1 MLKHFGT
8 QNEELTKDISEMLL
22 ANGYTFDYISDKQI
36 KQLTVEDK
44 KILSDNSE
52 YKTIIIPNC
61 DYIPL
66 TTIQKVINLAQ
77 EGATVILQND
87 FPKEIPGLNDLNY
100 RQEAYQQIKNEIK
113 FNSQNGYESS
123 QVGKGRLIKGNNLGI
138 ILDDIEVLPESMA
151 KNGLWFN
158 RVNREEG
165 ICYFISNWGDKDIDQ
180 WIQVCSNGKEAVW
193 FNPMNK
199 QIGKSEIRNLSEDHA
214 EVYLKLGI
222 GETLILQWYPTK
234 QNVADYKFY
243 EKTNDVMNLDSEWNI
258 NFIKGGPTLPNS
270 YTSKK
275 LESWTEHSNELK
287 WFSGTASYKTTFE
300 KPGFKTTA
308 YMLDLGKVCE
318 SADIYLNGEKLATLV
333 GPEFQ
338 LTIEDYKLQ
347 NTNDLEIHV
356 TNLMANRIIDM
367 DKKGINYKKFY
378 NINFAARDRKNL
390 DENGLFTAKNWK
402 PLESGLIGT
411 VKLIGLSSKK

>member
-1 MLKHFGT
+1 
-8 QNEELTKDISEMLL
+8 
-22 ANGYTFDYISDKQI
+22 
-36 KQLTVEDK
+36 
-44 KILSDNSE
+44 
-52 YKTIIIPNC
+52 
-61 DYIPL
+61 
-66 TTIQKVINLAQ
+66 
-77 EGATVILQND
+77 
-87 FPKEIPGLNDLNY
+87 
-100 RQEAYQQIKNEIK
+100 
-113 FNSQNGYESS
+113 
-123 QVGKGRLIKGNNLGI
+123 
-138 ILDDIEVLPESMA
+138 
-151 KNGLWFN
+151 
-158 RVNREEG
+158 
-165 ICYFISNWGDKDIDQ
+165 
-180 WIQVCSNGKEAVW
+180 
-193 FNPMNK
+193 
-199 QIGKSEIRNLSEDHA
+199 
-214 EVYLKLGI
+214 
-222 GETLILQWYPTK
+222 
-234 QNVADYKFY
+234 
-243 EKTNDVMNLDSEWNI
+243 MNLDSEWNI